1 MKYTFAVRFN
11 NITPSGIRAVL
22 EKAAGPDMI
31 NFSPGFPDN
40 DAFPANDIQKIS
52 QDVLKEDIY
61 TILQYSRGTTYP
73 PLKKALK
80 AFFNRQ
86 EKIFTE
92 NDDLMVTSGSGEGL
106 EMAAKVFLNPGESII
121 VEDPTFVGALN
132 GFISSDAKLLG
143 VPVESDGMNLGL
155 LEEAMQSTPAPKLL
169 YIIPTFQNPTC
180 ITTSLEKRRAIYDLC
195 LKYNIIILEDNPYGT
210 LRFKGKTIPTLKSID
225 TEGIVVY
232 CASLSKIISPGIRL
246 GTIIANK
253 EIIDKFNILKG
264 ASAGAVTNWSQH
276 VIARFLETV
285 DMDKHLAHLQSVY
298 GKKSTFM
305 VEMMKKTFHP
315 DVKFTTPE
323 GGMFVWFELPKY
335 ADARTFL
342 NRATTMH
349 IALVNEETFDVNR
362 RDKMNGL
369 RLSFTSATME
379 QIETGIAKLGKLTYE
394 LCK

>member
-1 MKYTFAVRFN
+1 MKYTFAARFN

-132 GFISSDAKLLG
+132 GFISNDAKLLG

-305 VEMMKKTFHP
+305 VEIMKKTFNP

-349 IALVNEETFDVNR
+349 IAIVNEETFAVNR
-362 RDKMNGL
+362 RDKMNGF